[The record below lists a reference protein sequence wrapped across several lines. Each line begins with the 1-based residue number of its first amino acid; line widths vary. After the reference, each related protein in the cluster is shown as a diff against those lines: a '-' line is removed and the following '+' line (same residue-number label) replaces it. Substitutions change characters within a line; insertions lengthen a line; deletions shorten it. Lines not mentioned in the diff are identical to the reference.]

1 MINLFGSIA
10 QDIFAFAAVISS
22 LLVITS
28 KNPVKCSGKTLFG
41 YKLSNSGEA
50 LKLMVPS
57 YSRKAI
63 SGWSNDSGLV
73 TSHKVIENEM
83 GNLGSKSNI
92 QTIFVKEQRVDGSCF
107 PVIGKLRCTLMGF
120 ERNYHA
126 KILSKQLNKNYFS
139 TGTNNS
145 ISPWFWIGLIDA
157 EGSFLVNIR
166 RSKTHKVGW
175 IVEPIFQMDLHRR
188 DSNLLL
194 QFQSSLGGI
203 GKVYNYENYQK
214 VRYYISRKEDLNAL
228 LMFLDSY
235 SLLTKKCADYIL
247 FKSIVEIMRTKLHLT
262 LEGFNKILSLKASLN
277 WGLSNNIAS
286 TFPSIIPSERPQIDT
301 KTIPDPNWVS
311 GFASGEGTFDV
322 VIATSKFTKVGSQV
336 QLRHRI
342 CQHNRDLELMGLL
355 KDYFGTGSLNNYR
368 EAVDLSIVRFKDI
381 NDKIIPFYKE
391 HPILGIK
398 QMDYLDWC
406 LIANLMNKGLHLTQ
420 EGLDEIKI
428 IQSRMNTRRTF

>member
-1 MINLFGSIA
+1 M
-10 QDIFAFAAVISS
+10 
-22 LLVITS
+22 
-28 KNPVKCSGKTLFG
+28 
-41 YKLSNSGEA
+41 
-50 LKLMVPS
+50 
-57 YSRKAI
+57 
-63 SGWSNDSGLV
+63 
-73 TSHKVIENEM
+73 
-83 GNLGSKSNI
+83 
-92 QTIFVKEQRVDGSCF
+92 
-107 PVIGKLRCTLMGF
+107 
-120 ERNYHA
+120 
-126 KILSKQLNKNYFS
+126 
-139 TGTNNS
+139 
-145 ISPWFWIGLIDA
+145 
-157 EGSFLVNIR
+157 
-166 RSKTHKVGW
+166 
-175 IVEPIFQMDLHRR
+175 VEPIFQMDLHRR
-188 DSNLLL
+188 DYNLLL